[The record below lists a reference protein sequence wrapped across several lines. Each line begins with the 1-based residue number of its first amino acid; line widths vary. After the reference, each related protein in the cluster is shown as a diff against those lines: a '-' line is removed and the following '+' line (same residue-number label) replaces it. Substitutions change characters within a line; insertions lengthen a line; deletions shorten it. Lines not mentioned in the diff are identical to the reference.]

1 MIASLITTRI
11 QTPLG
16 PMVAAASDLGVCLL
30 EFEHRRALPTELRDL
45 ERLLGAS
52 PREGDHPH
60 LRTLARE
67 LEAYFS
73 GPGGA
78 ADASA
83 PDFAVP
89 LQAPGTPFQRA
100 AWAALQAIP
109 RGETRTY
116 AAQAMAI
123 GRPGA
128 VRAIARA
135 NGQNRISIVIP
146 CHRVIGSDGTLT
158 GYGGGLENKRWLL
171 AHEGAMPTLPLA
183 AGYRAGIAP

>member
-1 MIASLITTRI
+1 LNLSLITTRI

-16 PMVAAASDLGVCLL
+16 PMVAAASDVGVCLL

-60 LRTLARE
+60 LRTLAHE
-67 LEAYFS
+67 LEAYFT
-73 GPGGA
+73 GPVVA

-89 LQAPGTPFQRA
+89 LHAPGTPFQRA
-100 AWAALQAIP
+100 AWAALRAIP

-116 AAQAMAI
+116 AQQAHAI
-123 GRPGA
+123 GRPHA

-171 AHEGAMPTLPLA
+171 AHEGTMPTLPLA